1 MDFGRQES
9 TREETMETRIAVL
22 SIIVEDSES
31 ITKLNEV
38 IHEYAD
44 YVVGRMGIPYH
55 TKQINIISLVL
66 DAPQTKI
73 SELSGKI
80 GRLSGVTAKAAYAKV

>member
-1 MDFGRQES
+1 MQD
-9 TREETMETRIAVL
+9 TRIAL
-22 SIIVEDSES
+22 LGIILTSHDSVE
-31 ITKLNEV
+31 KLNHLLSQYSSY
-38 IHEYAD
+38 II
-44 YVVGRMGIPYH
+44 GRMGVPYRE
-55 TKQINIISLVL
+55 KNISIISLVI